1 MLSLNAIGNLG
12 ADAEIRTAN
21 GRQFISFK
29 IAHTESWTRDD
40 GTKNESTT
48 WISCIINNA
57 NSPILPYLKRGV
69 KVFVQGRF
77 QSKVY
82 SSPTRKM
89 MVAGIDCSVDRIEL
103 CGGSS
108 DPVPR
113 RLVTSDGVLVD
124 VSKYYWT
131 QQPEQKYTE
140 LFGER
145 GGRYLVDKNGFIVPD
160 TSSQE
165 PQANEQAEPQQQADE
180 IY

>member
-12 ADAEIRTAN
+12 ADAEVRTAN

-29 IAHTESWTRDD
+29 IAHSESWTGDD
-40 GTKNESTT
+40 GTKHESTT

-77 QSKVY
+77 QPKVY

-103 CGGSS
+103 CGGSN

-113 RLVTSDGVLVD
+113 RLVTPDGLLVE

-131 QQPEQKYTE
+131 KQPAQKYTE

-145 GGRYLVDKNGFIVPD
+145 GGRYLVDKKGFIIPD
-160 TSSQE
+160 NTSPATQADAQE
-165 PQANEQAEPQQQADE
+165 ETQQQADE

>member
-12 ADAEIRTAN
+12 ADAEVRTAN

-29 IAHTESWTRDD
+29 IAHSESWTGDD
-40 GTKNESTT
+40 GTKHESTT
-48 WISCIINNA
+48 WISCIINNT
-57 NSPILPYLKRGV
+57 NSPVLPYLKRGV

-77 QSKVY
+77 QPKVY

-113 RLVTSDGVLVD
+113 RLVTPDGILVE

-131 QQPEQKYTE
+131 KQPAKKYTE
-140 LFGER
+140 LFSER
-145 GGRYLVDKNGFIVPD
+145 GGRYLIDENGFIIPD
-160 TSSQE
+160 NTSPEAQTTTE
-165 PQANEQAEPQQQADE
+165 EETQQQADE
-180 IY
+180 NN

>member
-12 ADAEIRTAN
+12 ADAEVRTAN

-29 IAHTESWTRDD
+29 IAHSESWTGDD
-40 GTKNESTT
+40 GTKHESTT

-57 NSPILPYLKRGV
+57 QSPVLPYLKRGV
-69 KVFVQGRF
+69 KVFITGRF
-77 QSKVY
+77 QPKVY

-113 RLVTSDGVLVD
+113 RLVSPDGVLVD
-124 VSKYYWT
+124 ISKYYWT
-131 QQPEQKYTE
+131 QQPATPYTE
-140 LFGER
+140 LFGEH

-160 TSSQE
+160 TSSPEAQTT
-165 PQANEQAEPQQQADE
+165 AEEDPQQQADE
-180 IY
+180 SN

>member
-12 ADAEIRTAN
+12 ADAEVRTAN

-29 IAHTESWTRDD
+29 IAHSESWTGDD
-40 GTKNESTT
+40 GTKHESTT

-57 NSPILPYLKRGV
+57 QSPVLPYLKRGV
-69 KVFVQGRF
+69 KVFITGRF
-77 QSKVY
+77 QPKVY

-113 RLVTSDGVLVD
+113 RLVTPDGLIVE

-145 GGRYLVDKNGFIVPD
+145 GGRYLVDNNGFIVPD

-165 PQANEQAEPQQQADE
+165 AQTNAQEETQQQADE
-180 IY
+180 VY